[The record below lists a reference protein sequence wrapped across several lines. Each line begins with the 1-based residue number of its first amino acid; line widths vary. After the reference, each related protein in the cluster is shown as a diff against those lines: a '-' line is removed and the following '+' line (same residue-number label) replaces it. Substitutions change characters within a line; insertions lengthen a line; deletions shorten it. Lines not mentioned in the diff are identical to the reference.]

1 MTSREVAEEQER
13 DQAQQRRREEMKATA
28 LAAAEDA
35 IEARQSEM
43 EEEATLVAEN

>member
-1 MTSREVAEEQER
+1 MTGREAAEEQER
-13 DQAQQRRREEMKATA
+13 DQAWQRRREEMKAAT
-28 LAAAEDA
+28 LVVAEDA

>member
-1 MTSREVAEEQER
+1 MTSREAVEEQEQ
-13 DQAQQRRREEMKATA
+13 DQARQRRREEMKAVA
-28 LAAAEDA
+28 LVAAEDA